1 MRVIDAW
8 RAGYTGKGVTV
19 TILDDGV
26 EHDHPDLKMNY
37 NRLVHIF
44 FFKRYRMNV
53 LDTHLQIS
61 MIHEMMIQL
70 QHMMSTTRINMVQDV
85 QVLLLLLLTINFVL
99 LVLLMKPSLVV

>member
-37 NRLVHIF
+37 NRFNFHI
-44 FFKRYRMNV
+44 
-53 LDTHLQIS
+53 LQI
-61 MIHEMMIQL
+61 
-70 QHMMSTTRINMVQDV
+70 
-85 QVLLLLLLTINFVL
+85 
-99 LVLLMKPSLVV
+99 

>member
-37 NRLVHIF
+37 NRLDVHFQQTGKYFIF
-44 FFKRYRMNV
+44 F
-53 LDTHLQIS
+53 
-61 MIHEMMIQL
+61 
-70 QHMMSTTRINMVQDV
+70 
-85 QVLLLLLLTINFVL
+85 
-99 LVLLMKPSLVV
+99 

>member
-37 NRLVHIF
+37 NRLVHILF
-44 FFKRYRMNV
+44 SKGIECMF
-53 LDTHLQIS
+53 
-61 MIHEMMIQL
+61 
-70 QHMMSTTRINMVQDV
+70 
-85 QVLLLLLLTINFVL
+85 
-99 LVLLMKPSLVV
+99 